1 VARIKAVKEGFDIV
15 LRRRAKRRYLS
26 ITHGGSAVD
35 VVNSIVKRH
44 AELFGSVATERAGI
58 RLMRSNDSLAIIKC
72 RLEQLDSV
80 LATIALTDPPAMTWS
95 ISGSIKRLTKPQN
108 DISRILNP

>member
-1 VARIKAVKEGFDIV
+1 M

-26 ITHGGSAVD
+26 LMHGGQAVD

-58 RLMRSNDSLAIIKC
+58 RLMRSNDTMTIIKC

-80 LATIALTDPPAMTWS
+80 LATVALTDPPVLTLGE
-95 ISGSIKRLTKPQN
+95 SGSIKQLTK
-108 DISRILNP
+108 I